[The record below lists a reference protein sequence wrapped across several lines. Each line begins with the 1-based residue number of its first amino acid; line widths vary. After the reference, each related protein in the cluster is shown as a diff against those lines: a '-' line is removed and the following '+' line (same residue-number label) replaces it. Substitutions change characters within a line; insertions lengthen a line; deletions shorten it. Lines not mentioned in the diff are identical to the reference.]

1 MQLPFPKEP
10 MGAEGVLAA
19 VASTGMVNQNHREQ
33 PGDNSTTKQAQHMEK
48 KHTES
53 LFSAPGSLTRCSGR
67 SLTAP
72 KHLVSELCPNK
83 TFTQPV

>member
-1 MQLPFPKEP
+1 MQLPFPKQP
-10 MGAEGVLAA
+10 TGAGVLAA
-19 VASTGMVNQNHREQ
+19 VAATGIVNLNQQEQ
-33 PGDNSTTKQAQHMEK
+33 PVDNSTTKQAQHMEK

-53 LFSAPGSLTRCSGR
+53 LFSAPGSLTRCSGH
-67 SLTAP
+67 SLTVP